1 MGVSVYHREPIE
13 EEFLIPDVA
22 QAKLHRGIWPIY
34 AEALNVSRLKSYHR
48 YLYDNS
54 TNILILFGKTISYQM
69 CCFNS
74 IFNLSPIPPI
84 IHDNFLYI
92 NALCFSRPHLTPHLR
107 PPILA
112 TWFSDDSSSA
122 RSFQVYLK
130 IMLHRTLYL
139 RTYTNNDGRS
149 WRKIDNWKN
158 ED

>member
-74 IFNLSPIPPI
+74 IFNLQFSIFLQDLPYFMI
-84 IHDNFLYI
+84 I
-92 NALCFSRPHLTPHLR
+92 FSISMRYVFQDLT
-107 PPILA
+107 
-112 TWFSDDSSSA
+112 
-122 RSFQVYLK
+122 
-130 IMLHRTLYL
+130 
-139 RTYTNNDGRS
+139 
-149 WRKIDNWKN
+149 
-158 ED
+158 